1 MLSPEGAA
9 AENLCGIPAG
19 QGEKRF
25 DAVVCKRGKAKN
37 RRYENKASRRILKE
51 TGEI

>member
-9 AENLCGIPAG
+9 VENLCEIPAG
-19 QGEKRF
+19 QWEKRF

-37 RRYENKASRRILKE
+37 RRYENESIQE
-51 TGEI
+51 NP

>member
-19 QGEKRF
+19 QGRSGLTQWSANAEKPRTG
-25 DAVVCKRGKAKN
+25 AMKT
-37 RRYENKASRRILKE
+37 KASRRILKE